1 MEQQDAFS
9 VERTFSGTYTH
20 TLDSKGRV
28 SLPAKFRKSLPVS
41 LKLVPRGGSIHLF
54 TVADYQNWVSEFF
67 ENGKPDPRSKEDSKT
82 LFSLTA
88 HAEDTDIDSAGRISI
103 SPELCKRAGLSKEVK
118 IVGMF
123 GHIEIMSPERY
134 ASMDEESEADEF

>member
-1 MEQQDAFS
+1 MEQDGFS

-20 TLDSKGRV
+20 TLDTKGRV

-41 LKLVPRGGSIHLF
+41 LKLVPRGGTIHLF
-54 TVADYQNWVSEFF
+54 TVADYQQWVSEFF
-67 ENGKPDPRSKEDSKT
+67 QDGKPNPRSREDGKT
-82 LFSLTA
+82 MFSLTA

-103 SPELCKRAGLSKEVK
+103 SSELCRRAGLGKEVK

-123 GHIEIMSPERY
+123 GHIEIMSPDKY
-134 ASMDEESEADEF
+134 ASLDEEEPEDFE

>member
-1 MEQQDAFS
+1 MDTDAFS

-28 SLPAKFRKSLPVS
+28 SLPAKFRKSLPVA
-41 LKLVPRGGSIHLF
+41 LKLVPRGGTIHLF
-54 TVADYQNWVSEFF
+54 TIQDYQSWVGEFF
-67 ENGKPDPRSKEDSKT
+67 EGGKPDPRSREDSKT

-103 SPELCKRAGLSKEVK
+103 SAELCKRAGLEKEVK

-123 GHIEIMSPERY
+123 GHIEIMSPEKY
-134 ASMDEESEADEF
+134 ASMDEESEDDEI

>member
-1 MEQQDAFS
+1 MPDSFAI
-9 VERTFSGTYTH
+9 ERTFSGTYTH

-41 LKLVPRGGSIHLF
+41 LKLVPRGGTIHLF
-54 TVADYQNWVSEFF
+54 TVADYQAWVGEFF
-67 ENGKPDPRSKEDSKT
+67 ENGRPDPRSKEDSRT
-82 LFSLTA
+82 MFSLTA

-103 SPELCKRAGLSKEVK
+103 SSELCTRAGLGKEVK

-134 ASMDEESEADEF
+134 ASMDEELNGNEDF